1 MGKCPDDEIGR
12 HTGPRFLSREAC
24 GFKSHSGYHFL
35 IIAETKMGSIQVVN
49 IRQFS
54 EKTVTDGICIRI
66 FRPNILGNPFY
77 MKDESERESV
87 ITKFHTYLQE
97 EYRKRREVFNE
108 LMRLVDIIKSGQNLY
123 LICFCAPK
131 PCHGDI
137 IAQAIR
143 GIINHTV

>member
-1 MGKCPDDEIGR
+1 MGI
-12 HTGPRFLSREAC
+12 
-24 GFKSHSGYHFL
+24 
-35 IIAETKMGSIQVVN
+35 IQVVN

-54 EKTVTDGICIRI
+54 EKTITDGVCIHI

-77 MKDESERESV
+77 MRDESERELV
-87 ITKFHTYLQE
+87 NIKFHKYLQE
-97 EYRKRREVFNE
+97 EYRKRGKVYDE
-108 LMRLVDIIKSGQNLY
+108 LMRLVDLVKYGHNLY

-143 GIINHTV
+143 GIIEHSV